1 MGFPN
6 IVAYIGIIIV
16 SYIGTIIIKLK
27 QQKKI
32 KATRDFYNE
41 KMGTS
46 SQMSLSYKMWSEL

>member
-1 MGFPN
+1 MGFTN

-46 SQMSLSYKMWSEL
+46 SQMSLSYKMWS